1 MYSPWGKFIK
11 LVSFQINFSEKQ
23 STFHWQ
29 RCSDLPVY
37 AYDAQVVLL
46 EKKVYF
52 ASEMETSPQYMY
64 TYDVGNNL
72 WQLLPSPAKRA
83 ALAVY
88 GGKVVLAGGMID
100 DNTITNK
107 VWVLQDDNTWN
118 ESLPP
123 MPTARYGANFLIV
136 VAGSVNVGHSSN
148 TVEIYDGKQW
158 MTLSH
163 PTKIFYTPWSTCLNG
178 FCFLL
183 QRNRSVLYTSIQS
196 LINDTTNGWKK
207 LPFCSTIFA
216 GTLLVVGGSIHMYYP
231 LAQQWVS
238 LYQIMIQCPS
248 SIVHVL
254 HRSHH
259 KS

>member
-1 MYSPWGKFIK
+1 M
-11 LVSFQINFSEKQ
+11 
-23 STFHWQ
+23 
-29 RCSDLPVY
+29 
-37 AYDAQVVLL
+37 
-46 EKKVYF
+46 YF
-52 ASEMETSPQYMY
+52 ASEMETLPQYMY
-64 TYDVGNNL
+64 TYDVDNNL

-88 GGKVVLAGGMID
+88 GGKVVLSGGMID
-100 DNTITNK
+100 DGTVTNK

-123 MPTARYGANFLIV
+123 MPTARYGASAATSNNFLIV

-163 PTKIFYTPWSTCLNG
+163 PPKIFSTPWSTCLNG
-178 FCFLL
+178 YCFLL
-183 QRNRSVLYTSIQS
+183 QLRNRSVLYTSIQS

-207 LPFCSTIFA
+207 LPDIPPTASAFCTTIFA
-216 GTLLVVGGSIHMYYP
+216 GTLLAVGRSMHMYYP

-238 LYQIMIQCPS
+238 PPNYDSMPIEYCTCVAPLS
-248 SIVHVL
+248 SQELIVIG
-254 HRSHH
+254 RKINE
-259 KS
+259 KSLQVYKGTIVSSK